1 GTNPVGE
8 GSTSPT
14 DPQDTPTIL
23 QSSSSQL
30 LKTQKPRN
38 PKRKNTQVPQ
48 SSGYTK
54 HVADETIY
62 KELDDRLVRA
72 ATTNS
77 SLEVEQDSGTKKP
90 RGIQLL
96 NLGLRMCLNF
106 LMIHYSQ
113 EVLDLEKTNTTQALE
128 ITSLKRRV
136 KKLEKKKKSRTHK
149 LKRLYKTARVNSSDD
164 DQSLGE
170 DASKQ
175 GRIKAIDADEN
186 ITLVND
192 QNDAEMFNV
201 NDLHGEELIVDAAQ
215 VNAAGEVNATSI
227 ATTDSVAAT
236 ITTDDI
242 TLAKALVEIKTSKP
256 KAKVIILQEP
266 SESTTT

>member
-1 GTNPVGE
+1 
-8 GSTSPT
+8 
-14 DPQDTPTIL
+14 
-23 QSSSSQL
+23 
-30 LKTQKPRN
+30 
-38 PKRKNTQVPQ
+38 
-48 SSGYTK
+48 
-54 HVADETIY
+54 
-62 KELDDRLVRA
+62 
-72 ATTNS
+72 
-77 SLEVEQDSGTKKP
+77 
-90 RGIQLL
+90 
-96 NLGLRMCLNF
+96 
-106 LMIHYSQ
+106 
-113 EVLDLEKTNTTQALE
+113 
-128 ITSLKRRV
+128 
-136 KKLEKKKKSRTHK
+136 HK

-266 SESTTT
+266 SESTTTTTKIISSKQS